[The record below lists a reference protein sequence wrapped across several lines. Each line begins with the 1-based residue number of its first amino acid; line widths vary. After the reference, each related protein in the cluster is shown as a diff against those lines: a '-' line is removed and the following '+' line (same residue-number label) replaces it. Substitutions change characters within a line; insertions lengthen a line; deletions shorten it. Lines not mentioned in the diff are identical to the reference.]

1 MNMTKWVQEQIDAKC
16 KKSLPVLTFPAIQ
29 EMGISVTQLIY
40 SSDYQ
45 FQALKYIHDHT
56 DMAATLTFMDL
67 SVEAES
73 FGSNIR
79 YSDGDVPTVV
89 GSIIDEDT
97 DVSQLEIPDCR
108 EGRTGVNIETI
119 RRLAADLHDKP
130 IIAGNI
136 GPFSLAGRL
145 MDVNEVMY
153 LCYDEPELVHSV
165 LDKVTTFLI
174 DYTLELK
181 NAGADGVLMAEPLAG
196 LLSPDLTEEF
206 SNPYVSR
213 IIEAVQ
219 DDSFALF
226 LHNCGGS
233 VSQTIDSIVKTG
245 AMGYHLG
252 NAVNMAEMMPH
263 IPADRLCMGNVDPAS
278 QFRNGTPESVY
289 NRTLEILNECSQ
301 YPNFIISSGCD
312 IPPLSPWDN
321 INAFFKAV
329 DDFYGE
335 EAPAAKAQEKPV
347 TTMTSHERFYAAV
360 EHKPVDRV
368 PVYPFMAGATRI
380 LIGATHQEWATDAD
394 KCAKGYIETD
404 KVMPEEDMIV
414 AAIDF
419 VVECS
424 AWGQR
429 IRYHRNN
436 PGMPDYSDMFIKNIA
451 DYAKV
456 QPVDATQ
463 AHRMILMRDVCQNLV
478 DEFKGR
484 KPVFAYVL
492 GPLSTLGYL
501 RGQKQLARDIRTNPK
516 TVKAAADNIAVTL
529 KQFGEMLMATGID
542 GIMWDTYFGA
552 GATTTPDI
560 WTRLEGDSVAE
571 LAQMV
576 RDKGGINIVHSCQP
590 KVFMGAQIDAV
601 KPEVFSFFKLP
612 NDCESYKE
620 VKEKYG
626 DKTCLMGSV
635 TPWNSVFGD
644 DVSWDQECIDRIDDM
659 AADSGFIL
667 APGCFYPPNASFGRA
682 KRMIDIAT
690 SYGTKVK

>member
-1 MNMTKWVQEQIDAKC
+1 
-16 KKSLPVLTFPAIQ
+16 
-29 EMGISVTQLIY
+29 
-40 SSDYQ
+40 
-45 FQALKYIHDHT
+45 
-56 DMAATLTFMDL
+56 
-67 SVEAES
+67 
-73 FGSNIR
+73 
-79 YSDGDVPTVV
+79 
-89 GSIIDEDT
+89 
-97 DVSQLEIPDCR
+97 
-108 EGRTGVNIETI
+108 
-119 RRLAADLHDKP
+119 
-130 IIAGNI
+130 
-136 GPFSLAGRL
+136 
-145 MDVNEVMY
+145 
-153 LCYDEPELVHSV
+153 
-165 LDKVTTFLI
+165 
-174 DYTLELK
+174 
-181 NAGADGVLMAEPLAG
+181 MAEPLAG

-463 AHRMILMRDVCQNLV
+463 AQRMILMRDVCQNLAWPPV
-478 DEFKGR
+478 HPGLPARPEAACPRHPHQPQDRQGGR
-484 KPVFAYVL
+484 RQHRSHPQAVW
-492 GPLSTLGYL
+492 
-501 RGQKQLARDIRTNPK
+501 RD
-516 TVKAAADNIAVTL
+516 ADGNRHRRHHVGHLLWRRRHHHA
-529 KQFGEMLMATGID
+529 
-542 GIMWDTYFGA
+542 
-552 GATTTPDI
+552 
-560 WTRLEGDSVAE
+560 
-571 LAQMV
+571 
-576 RDKGGINIVHSCQP
+576 
-590 KVFMGAQIDAV
+590 
-601 KPEVFSFFKLP
+601 
-612 NDCESYKE
+612 
-620 VKEKYG
+620 
-626 DKTCLMGSV
+626 
-635 TPWNSVFGD
+635 
-644 DVSWDQECIDRIDDM
+644 
-659 AADSGFIL
+659 
-667 APGCFYPPNASFGRA
+667 
-682 KRMIDIAT
+682 
-690 SYGTKVK
+690 